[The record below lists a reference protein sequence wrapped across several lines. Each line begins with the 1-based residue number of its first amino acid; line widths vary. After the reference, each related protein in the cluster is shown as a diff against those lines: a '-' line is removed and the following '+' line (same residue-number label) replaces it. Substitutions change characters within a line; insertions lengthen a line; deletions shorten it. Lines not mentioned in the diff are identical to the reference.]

1 MFCLIYI
8 DDTNTQYS
16 ALTSVI
22 DRGKESD
29 KRCISKRNI
38 YCQFVNKNYVISIS
52 KFVNL
57 VCQQYLIQLDGNITD
72 ISI

>member
-1 MFCLIYI
+1 MFCLIYT

-38 YCQFVNKNYVISIS
+38 YCQFVKKICNINFNI
-52 KFVNL
+52 
-57 VCQQYLIQLDGNITD
+57 CQFHLSTIFNST
-72 ISI
+72 